1 MANVM
6 FKISV
11 VVAAV
16 LLAGFLGLA
25 CSSSGLKTSAPD
37 AAAASGGQAGSTIGS
52 GATGGT
58 SGMIGPGGA
67 GGANIGGTGGSGGST
82 GTSQGGTGGSTTSQG
97 APDAST
103 PTCLVFPA
111 CNTGDQQVTSGS
123 RLDYSGDCPPEREC
137 YSLPAFDGIANCGSV
152 LCVLPDGVHC
162 DDPLLCNPGYKHAPP
177 YMYCGP
183 SNFCD
188 TEKLCAQFI
197 LCIPVGYP
205 AVCSGTWSPGG
216 DAGTIP
222 CCGDG
227 LVDQSEQCDFGEAN
241 GACFDSSG
249 KFAGYPGDTGCPP
262 DAQVY
267 CSTKCTLRY
276 PIGP

>member
-1 MANVM
+1 M
-6 FKISV
+6 FKLSTVPTAII
-11 VVAAV
+11 VAAMV
-16 LLAGFLGLA
+16 VPA
-25 CSSSGLKTSAPD
+25 CSSSGLKANTHD
-37 AAAASGGQAGSTIGS
+37 AGAASGGEAGSTIGS
-52 GATGGT
+52 ATAGGLGGT
-58 SGMIGPGGA
+58 FGSGGA
-67 GGANIGGTGGSGGST
+67 GGGSIGGTGGSGGST
-82 GTSQGGTGGSTTSQG
+82 GTGQGGTGGSTTSQG
-97 APDAST
+97 APDGST

-152 LCVLPDGVHC
+152 LCVLPEGTHC
-162 DDPLLCNPGYKHAPP
+162 DDPLLCNPGYKQAPP
-177 YMYCGP
+177 YMYCGS

-197 LCIPVGYP
+197 LCIPLGYP

-227 LVDQSEQCDFGEAN
+227 LVDRSEQCDFGEAN

-262 DAQVY
+262 DTQVY
-267 CSTKCTLRY
+267 CSTECTLRY